1 MEPIYVYG
9 TGRFYQEFKDE
20 ITKDYKIIAFF
31 DSYRSGEMDGCSIV
45 IPNRSLL
52 ASSAEK
58 ILIMCQDIKQCF
70 DITNTILSLSNG
82 GENSCARR
90 IVWGIAKYGRDAL
103 KIESL
108 EVMPTG
114 KIRITVN
121 GISICLKN
129 TDEYYNSLDTIYNQC
144 YAYYINNGK
153 KDVVI
158 DVGMNIGDSTL
169 FFLNND
175 NVDTIYA
182 YEPFIDTFNEAK
194 ENLKSFL
201 DSNRLKMFQFGLSS
215 ETCSKKIRFQR
226 SMSCGQSTNEDINN
240 IAYADYRKMGLIEGE
255 ISEEKIILKDVVPI
269 FENII
274 SQHKGKN
281 IVLKMDCEGE
291 EYGIIKRLNEYNILE
306 KIDFVM
312 LEWHYKGRERIL
324 SALQKAGF
332 SYWFYDKNEKMGLVY
347 AWNMNNW
354 RR

>member
-1 MEPIYVYG
+1 
-9 TGRFYQEFKDE
+9 
-20 ITKDYKIIAFF
+20 
-31 DSYRSGEMDGCSIV
+31 
-45 IPNRSLL
+45 
-52 ASSAEK
+52 
-58 ILIMCQDIKQCF
+58 
-70 DITNTILSLSNG
+70 
-82 GENSCARR
+82 
-90 IVWGIAKYGRDAL
+90 
-103 KIESL
+103 
-108 EVMPTG
+108 MPTG
-114 KIRITVN
+114 KIRFTIH

-129 TDEYYNSLDTIYNQC
+129 TDEFYNSLDTLYNQC
-144 YAYYINNGK
+144 YAYFINNGK

-175 NVDTIYA
+175 NVDAIYA

-201 DSNRLKMFQFGLSS
+201 DSKRLKMFQFGLSS

-240 IAYADYRKMGLIEGE
+240 IAYADYRKKGLVEGE
-255 ISEEKIILKDVVPI
+255 ISEENIILKDVVPI

-274 SQHKGKN
+274 SKYKEKN

-291 EYGIIKRLNEYNILE
+291 EYGIIKRLNEYKILE
-306 KIDFVM
+306 KIDFIM
-312 LEWHYKGRERIL
+312 LEWHYKGREEIL
-324 SALQKAGF
+324 SILQKAGF
-332 SYWFYDKNEKMGLVY
+332 SYWFYDKNDNMGLVY